1 MKVCTYLCSEK
12 LLDACIKVLLPKPF
26 YVGINISVPFT
37 VNRLVAPLAILLF
50 FSASWTSLSFGVLTT
65 PLENLF
71 SSGHSV
77 TVTRPKNGNL
87 MVWLLIV
94 KPLRLGK
101 YSSSKYF
108 NWLKEIS
115 SPASSPPSSV
125 TTSVNLLHSAII
137 ISLSCTKLL
146 AVEEGT
152 KQLNPWHSD
161 TLKFRRFLNDTED
174 GSKFFNLPHFDTWPD
189 VEKACLVGSFHDKF
203 VTDWAFQMALTLS
216 NVRASQ
222 HVVLLYQLVDVHIS
236 LQWKNVRRRVSWD
249 CTILEP
255 ATTKTHSIYLMVHQ
269 NPVLISILPSWG
281 IYPAKS

>member
-50 FSASWTSLSFGVLTT
+50 FSASWTSLSFGIHTT
-65 PLENLF
+65 PLENIF
-71 SSGHSV
+71 SWGHSV

-125 TTSVNLLHSAII
+125 TISVNLLHSAII

-152 KQLNPWHSD
+152 RQLNLWHSD

-174 GSKFFNLPHFDTWPD
+174 GSEFFNLPHFDTWPD
-189 VEKACLVGSFHDKF
+189 FEKACLVGNFHESWQICNRLGISDSLNTVKCSS
-203 VTDWAFQMALTLS
+203 VPACCPSLS
-216 NVRASQ
+216 TSWCA
-222 HVVLLYQLVDVHIS
+222 HITS
-236 LQWKNVRRRVSWD
+236 MKE
-249 CTILEP
+249 CPT
-255 ATTKTHSIYLMVHQ
+255 
-269 NPVLISILPSWG
+269 
-281 IYPAKS
+281 